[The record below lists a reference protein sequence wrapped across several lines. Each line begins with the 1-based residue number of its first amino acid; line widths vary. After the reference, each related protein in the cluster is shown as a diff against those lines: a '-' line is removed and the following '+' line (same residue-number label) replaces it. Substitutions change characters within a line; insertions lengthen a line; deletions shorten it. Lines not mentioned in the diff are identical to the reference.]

1 MVPGVVPKVFAVFCL
16 TAVVSYTKS
25 TDASI
30 AQQISMQRIQ
40 NEEFEPAVGEQVRHA
55 YEQALKHPLDAEI
68 VGKLGMAFQCYG
80 KYELAEICYRRA
92 RELAPQSFRWAYYL
106 GNVEA
111 WTGKSGDGI
120 QNIREALK
128 LDARYTP
135 ARVRL
140 GDLLFQTGDL
150 DSSLRA
156 YEESVQRDPRL
167 ASAHLGRGRVLAERA
182 NWSQA
187 IESYLRAC
195 ELFQNYAAAHYAL
208 AMAYRKTGEAAKAQ
222 EHLQLYERYKD
233 ASQPSEDRLMNDV
246 KSLYVGGLSHFAK
259 GSSLVREGRTNEAVA
274 EFESALRVNP
284 RLVMAHVNLIAIYG
298 DLGRRDKAE
307 QHFREAV
314 ALDPGWAEA
323 YFNWGLLLARERKT
337 AEAATAFQKAIE
349 VNPQYTDAHLQLGSL
364 LDDNARSS
372 EAQEHFRLAL
382 ENGTNIRQAH
392 FLLGRSL
399 IRTGQWADA
408 IQHLLE
414 TINVDDD
421 KTPVCLQTLA
431 AAYQRTGDLASAV
444 RYLQQARQQAIS
456 RNNTEL
462 AAQLQQEL
470 KQVSKEAAAQ

>member
-1 MVPGVVPKVFAVFCL
+1 
-16 TAVVSYTKS
+16 
-25 TDASI
+25 
-30 AQQISMQRIQ
+30 
-40 NEEFEPAVGEQVRHA
+40 
-55 YEQALKHPLDAEI
+55 
-68 VGKLGMAFQCYG
+68 
-80 KYELAEICYRRA
+80 
-92 RELAPQSFRWAYYL
+92 
-106 GNVEA
+106 
-111 WTGKSGDGI
+111 
-120 QNIREALK
+120 
-128 LDARYTP
+128 
-135 ARVRL
+135 
-140 GDLLFQTGDL
+140 
-150 DSSLRA
+150 
-156 YEESVQRDPRL
+156 
-167 ASAHLGRGRVLAERA
+167 
-182 NWSQA
+182 
-187 IESYLRAC
+187 
-195 ELFQNYAAAHYAL
+195 
-208 AMAYRKTGEAAKAQ
+208 
-222 EHLQLYERYKD
+222 
-233 ASQPSEDRLMNDV
+233 MNDV

-259 GSSLVREGRTNEAVA
+259 GSSLVREGRTSEAIA
-274 EFESALRVNP
+274 EFESALQVNP
-284 RLVMAHVNLIAIYG
+284 RLVMAHVNLIATYS

-323 YFNWGLLLARERKT
+323 YYNWGLVLLRERKS

-349 VNPQYTDAHLQLGSL
+349 VNPKYTDAHLQLGSL
-364 LDDNARSS
+364 LDDNARST

-456 RNNTEL
+456 RNNTKL

-470 KQVSKEAAAQ
+470 KQVSKEAAAP